1 MRGVSFCEVAF
12 LLQIV
17 KTTLNGFGFISLEFG
32 GYHVHQLSFN
42 YGVRYS
48 AVRYSAS
55 PVFVRYSGSSGIKEK
70 KNLKYRTNLVFVR
83 YWPGPLY

>member
-42 YGVRYS
+42 YGVRYL
-48 AVRYSAS
+48 AS
-55 PVFVRYSGSSGIKEK
+55 PVFVRYSGSSGIKK
-70 KNLKYRTNLVFVR
+70 KKKKLKYRTNPVFVR